1 MIFPTELKIL
11 AEIKELGEANAF
23 KLRRRLGLLSIEYTS
38 YLCNILVKA
47 GKLEQVSTGQRPVY
61 RIARFAKEPDYEKM
75 KRKFPGRNP
84 VKHVTGG

>member
-1 MIFPTELKIL
+1 MIFSTEAKIL
-11 AEIKELGEANAF
+11 EEIEKLGKANAF
-23 KLRRRLGLLSIEYTS
+23 KLRRRLGLISVEYTS

-61 RIARFAKEPDYEKM
+61 RIARFAMEPDYEEM

-84 VKHVTGG
+84 AKEATV